1 MFGVAWQTLVCK
13 YFYDFITWYIE
24 AHIIPYGV
32 HKQRLFNILKM
43 FSNKHW
49 LVSWWNF
56 HLVSENV
63 NQIFGLYMITTRK
76 WPDPS
81 SFAGPHPSLWFRLK
95 LYVSNQRRG
104 LCTRLVRYGTVYFW
118 RHEAMLML
126 PSSYAGYT
134 TYTRSITV
142 SDTHS
147 MHCHTSLDLDQYDCM
162 WLLVSGGC
170 CWETDWGLHSNIMQ
184 EKSILFWLC
193 TFTDLVI
200 YCSSA
205 AW

>member
-95 LYVSNQRRG
+95 LYFPIKEGVSAQG
-104 LCTRLVRYGTVYFW
+104 LCGTVQFIFDATKQCSCSPPVMQDTQLT
-118 RHEAMLML
+118 HVVLL
-126 PSSYAGYT
+126 LVT
-134 TYTRSITV
+134 HIVCTVTHRSI
-142 SDTHS
+142 
-147 MHCHTSLDLDQYDCM
+147 
-162 WLLVSGGC
+162 
-170 CWETDWGLHSNIMQ
+170 
-184 EKSILFWLC
+184 
-193 TFTDLVI
+193 
-200 YCSSA
+200 
-205 AW
+205 